1 VSLRFKL
8 TFTILVLTVALVSCS
23 TNGSNLVIVPDV
35 RGKRIEVA
43 KEELAKL
50 GLKVEIEEG
59 EYYASIPSDYVVTQ
73 NPYPFTKVR
82 FGRKVRI
89 IVSKGITKVIV
100 PDVKG
105 LLFADGREKLTRENL
120 KVGNITEVEGQSY
133 GVIVSQNPLPGTEV
147 QAEAYVD
154 LTISVSKPPSVPNLI
169 DIHFED
175 AKKIITDNGYVLG
188 KVIFK
193 ESSSHPR
200 GVVIQQEPIPDSK
213 AEIGS
218 VIDIIVN
225 EKP

>member
-1 VSLRFKL
+1 MSSRFKL
-8 TFTILVLTVALVSCS
+8 IFTILVLIVTLVSCS
-23 TNGSNLVIVPDV
+23 TNESNLVIVPDV

-43 KEELAKL
+43 REELTKL

-59 EYYASIPSDYVVTQ
+59 EYYASIPSDYIVTQ

-82 FGRKVRI
+82 FGRKI
-89 IVSKGITKVIV
+89 KLIVSKGITKIIV

-105 LLFADGREKLTRENL
+105 LSFADGREKLVKENL
-120 KVGNITEVEGQSY
+120 KVGDIIEVEGQSY
-133 GVIVSQNPLPGTEV
+133 GVIVAQNPLPGTEV
-147 QAEAYVD
+147 QAETYVD
-154 LTISVSKPPSVPNLI
+154 LTVSVSKPPSVPNLI

-193 ESSSHPR
+193 ESSFHPR
-200 GVVIQQEPIPDSK
+200 GVVIQQEPIPGSR